1 MDKHTTKI
9 NIPLMSTEN
18 LGYFNRS
25 EFPTFTIYRGRM
37 VFFDED
43 QDTRILV
50 FIDDLSIKM
59 RQKLFAVGERE
70 GSITLVWNCRPPTRY
85 EEDKS
90 LDVCGDTW
98 HIFQSVRYHEEEL
111 IKHEI
116 PLPFVPVDE
125 KVCVVRGDT
134 YMIRRWLS
142 QVGFTFDAEAKAWTQ
157 TVPIDQYG
165 RGLFCFKY
173 SDKQIAWDLSDF
185 VKACPGWDEDRK
197 LTVAF
202 E

>member
-1 MDKHTTKI
+1 MSKHTTKM

-18 LGYFNRS
+18 LSYFNRS
-25 EFPTFTIYRGRM
+25 EFPTFTIYKGLM

-43 QDTRILV
+43 QDTRILT
-50 FIDDLSIKM
+50 FIDDLSVKM
-59 RQKLFAVGERE
+59 RQKLFAAGERE

-90 LDVCGDTW
+90 IDVCEDIW
-98 HIFQSVRYHEEEL
+98 HIFQSVRYHEEEP
-111 IKHEI
+111 IKHDV
-116 PLPFVPVDE
+116 PLPFVPVNE
-125 KVCVVRGDT
+125 AVCVVRGDT

-157 TVPIDQYG
+157 TVWIDQYG

-185 VKACPGWDEDRK
+185 VEACPGWDEDRK